1 MGSQRD
7 GHDFVT
13 EQQHQLKLCS
23 GSPAHLL
30 ELLKQTKLSSVGED
44 VKYNSHIL
52 LVWIPDGTAT
62 LESCDAFL

>member
-1 MGSQRD
+1 MGSQRA

-13 EQQHQLKLCS
+13 EQHQLKLCS
-23 GSPAHLL
+23 GSPAHLI

-52 LVWIPDGTAT
+52 LM
-62 LESCDAFL
+62 